1 MQTKFAVLPCIHKSD
16 DNPFKMPTDSEIFNI
31 KDDQSKKVKPKNFKE
46 LLQDDPEDLEFYEKL
61 KKKQLDKISNNRK
74 GIFII

>member
-1 MQTKFAVLPCIHKSD
+1 MQTKFSVLPSIEKN

-31 KDDQSKKVKPKNFKE
+31 NDDQPKKLKSKNFKE

-74 GIFII
+74 GKVYE